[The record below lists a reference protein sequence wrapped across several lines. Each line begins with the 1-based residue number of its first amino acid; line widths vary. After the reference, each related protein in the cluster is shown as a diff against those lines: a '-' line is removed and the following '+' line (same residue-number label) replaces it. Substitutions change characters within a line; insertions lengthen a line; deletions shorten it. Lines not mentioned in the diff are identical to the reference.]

1 MADFGDKLALLQ
13 RNVRPTGVL
22 TLDNIPSYLR
32 DRFVGH
38 NGQYLLQ
45 IYARQNIWERDA
57 MAAFV
62 SQLQTVDAN
71 ITGAPVVAYYA
82 IQQMQQGYLQGGL
95 YALMAIVVLTWL
107 DFRRLQPTLL
117 ALVPL
122 VLGALWIV
130 PSMTM
135 LGLQWNMANLVVLPM
150 FMGIAV
156 DCGVHLVHR
165 ALETPETAATP
176 LATSTGKAVLVSGLT
191 TMAGFASLLVAR
203 HAGIFSLGS
212 LLTVALGCNLAAAF
226 VVLPLVFYIFP
237 RGHTR
242 VASTRLSPPTSTI
255 RVSRP
260 SEHQKHL

>member
-1 MADFGDKLALLQ
+1 MADFAGKLALLQ
-13 RNVRPTGVL
+13 RNVHPTGLL
-22 TLDNIPSYLR
+22 TLDDVPRYLR

-62 SQLQTVDAN
+62 SQLQSVDAN
-71 ITGAPVVAYYA
+71 VTGAPVVAYYA
-82 IQQMQQGYLQGGL
+82 IEQMQQGYLQGGL
-95 YALMAIVVLTWL
+95 YALMAIVGLTWL

-117 ALVPL
+117 ALLPL
-122 VLGALWIV
+122 ALGGLWIV
-130 PSMTM
+130 PSMTL

-191 TMAGFASLLVAR
+191 TMVGFASLLVAR
-203 HAGIFSLGS
+203 HVGIFSLGA
-212 LLTVALGCNLAAAF
+212 LLTVAIGCNLAAAF
-226 VVLPLVFYIFP
+226 VVLPLVVYLFP
-237 RGHTR
+237 QGHTR
-242 VASTRLSPPTSTI
+242 VALTRPVPPPSTTD
-255 RVSRP
+255 VSAP
-260 SEHQKHL
+260 SERQRR